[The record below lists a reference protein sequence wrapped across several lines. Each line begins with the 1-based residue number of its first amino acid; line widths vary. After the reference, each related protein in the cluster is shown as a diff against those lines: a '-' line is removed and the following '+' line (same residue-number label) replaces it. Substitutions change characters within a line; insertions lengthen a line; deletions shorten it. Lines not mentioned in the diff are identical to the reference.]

1 MSICDWLSDRM
12 PSVALGE
19 TEWTP
24 EEARH
29 LGDCAA
35 CKAEWRL
42 VQTTSRL
49 GNAARLVRD
58 PDATARAV
66 LLRLRRPK
74 ARFSARSWVFS
85 ALAAASVAAAVW
97 VGGRGTAGNTV
108 SEGTSVAAGLPMP
121 LPELDALQPAE
132 LDSVLTTMDDS
143 FSSTVPGD
151 DVGLG
156 DLDSEELQRVLDTWE
171 G

>member
-1 MSICDWLSDRM
+1 MSICEWLSDRM

-29 LGDCAA
+29 LGECAE
-35 CKAEWRL
+35 CQAEWRL
-42 VQTTSRL
+42 LQTTNRL
-49 GNAARLVRD
+49 GQVDELVRN
-58 PDATARAV
+58 PDASAQAV
-66 LLRLRRPK
+66 LLRLKRQETRFPARP
-74 ARFSARSWVFS
+74 WGFS
-85 ALAAASVAAAVW
+85 ALAAAAIAAAVW
-97 VGGRGTAGNTV
+97 VGGRGPAGNTV
-108 SEGTSVAAGLPMP
+108 REGTSVAAGLPMP
-121 LPELDALQPAE
+121 LPELDALQPEE

-143 FSSTVPGD
+143 FSSTTPRD

>member
-12 PSVALGE
+12 PSVALE
-19 TEWTP
+19 EAEWTP

-35 CKAEWRL
+35 CQAEWRL

-49 GNAARLVRD
+49 GNAARLVPH

-66 LLRLRRPK
+66 LLRLRRPE
-74 ARFSARSWVFS
+74 ARFSARSWIFS

-97 VGGRGTAGNTV
+97 VGGRGTADNTRAEV
-108 SEGTSVAAGLPMP
+108 TSVAAGLPMP
-121 LPELDALQPAE
+121 LPELDVLQPAE

-143 FSSTVPGD
+143 ASSTTSSD
-151 DVGLG
+151 EVGLG
-156 DLDSEELQRVLDTWE
+156 DLDNEELQRVLDTWE